1 MILVVHILPH
11 FLHIFRCF
19 TKDCEPI
26 FNILDS
32 DHGAGD
38 ALVPLVK
45 LQVAPAPAV
54 FGWVVNPGDSQGFSR
69 KNHGE
74 EKIRCF
80 WSTGGAGELANTR
93 GIDRRE
99 ARSI

>member
-1 MILVVHILPH
+1 MPTV
-11 FLHIFRCF
+11 

-45 LQVAPAPAV
+45 LQEVLESLPTQEV
-54 FGWVVNPGDSQGFSR
+54 STEER
-69 KNHGE
+69 RGE
-74 EKIRCF
+74 I
-80 WSTGGAGELANTR
+80 
-93 GIDRRE
+93 
-99 ARSI
+99 